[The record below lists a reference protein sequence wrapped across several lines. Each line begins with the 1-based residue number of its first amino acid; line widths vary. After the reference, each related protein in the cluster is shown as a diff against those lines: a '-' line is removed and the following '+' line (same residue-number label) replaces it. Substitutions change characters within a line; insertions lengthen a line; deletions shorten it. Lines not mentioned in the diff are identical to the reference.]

1 MGWIAATAVLV
12 MIAFATGRLWA
23 SVVVAT
29 RKRPRSRG
37 PFLAGVLCGVTAGLA
52 LTARRRALN
61 TLGAATLKAVLRQPR
76 AGTGLS
82 LPGVAA
88 HALTVAAA
96 VVRQLPDPSR
106 VLRQIRG

>member
-23 SVVVAT
+23 SVVTQQAE
-29 RKRPRSRG
+29 PRSRG
-37 PFLAGVLCGVTAGLA
+37 PFLVGVLCGVTAGLA

-61 TLGAATLKAVLRQPR
+61 TLGASTLQSVLRQPR
-76 AGTGLS
+76 GARGLS
-82 LPGVAA
+82 FPGVAA
-88 HALTVAAA
+88 PVLTVAAA
-96 VVRQLPDPSR
+96 VVRHLPDPSR

>member
-23 SVVVAT
+23 SVVTQRAQ
-29 RKRPRSRG
+29 PRSRG
-37 PFLAGVLCGVTAGLA
+37 PFLAGVLFGVTAGLA

-61 TLGAATLKAVLRQPR
+61 ALGASTLKSVLRPPH
-76 AGTGLS
+76 GTRGLS

-88 HALTVAAA
+88 QALTVAVA
-96 VVRQLPDPSR
+96 VVRYLPDPSR

>member
-23 SVVVAT
+23 SVVTQRAE
-29 RKRPRSRG
+29 PRSRG

-61 TLGAATLKAVLRQPR
+61 ALGASTLKSVLRPPHG
-76 AGTGLS
+76 ASGLS

-88 HALTVAAA
+88 QALTVAAA
-96 VVRQLPDPSR
+96 VVRHLPDPSR

>member
-23 SVVVAT
+23 SVVTQRAQ
-29 RKRPRSRG
+29 PRSRG
-37 PFLAGVLCGVTAGLA
+37 PFLAGGLFGVTAGLA

-61 TLGAATLKAVLRQPR
+61 ALGASTLKSVLRPPH
-76 AGTGLS
+76 GTRGLS

-88 HALTVAAA
+88 QALTVAVA
-96 VVRQLPDPSR
+96 VVRHLPDPSR

>member
-23 SVVVAT
+23 SVVTQRAQ
-29 RKRPRSRG
+29 PRSRG
-37 PFLAGVLCGVTAGLA
+37 PFLAGVLFGVTAGLA

-61 TLGAATLKAVLRQPR
+61 ALGASTLKSVLRPPH
-76 AGTGLS
+76 GTRGLS

-88 HALTVAAA
+88 QAFTVAVA
-96 VVRQLPDPSR
+96 VVRLLPDPSR

>member
-23 SVVVAT
+23 SVVTQRAE
-29 RKRPRSRG
+29 PRSRG
-37 PFLAGVLCGVTAGLA
+37 PFLAGVLFGVTAGLA

-61 TLGAATLKAVLRQPR
+61 TLGASTLKSVLRPSHG
-76 AGTGLS
+76 ASGLS

-96 VVRQLPDPSR
+96 VIRHLPDPSR